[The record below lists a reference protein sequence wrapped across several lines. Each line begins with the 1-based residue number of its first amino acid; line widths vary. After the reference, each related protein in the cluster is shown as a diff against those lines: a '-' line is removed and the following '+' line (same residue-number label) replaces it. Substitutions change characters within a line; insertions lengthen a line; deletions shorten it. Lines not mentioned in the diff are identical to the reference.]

1 MRTALRSNAKGLIM
15 SDSNHQD
22 YLEMLKESVDEYKL
36 KILKQLLKE
45 IAPQI
50 EEVKPILALYIT
62 EQLRV
67 LDEEQ

>member
-1 MRTALRSNAKGLIM
+1 M